1 MRTRRKSY
9 IKKTSARL
17 QGQEDQNDREP
28 LQVQGQEDQN
38 VRESLQV
45 QGQEDQNNREPLQ
58 VQLHQSMNNQL
69 DEQLEESLLI
79 KVKSKNNI
87 LLNII
92 SYFMVVTS
100 TKHIIT
106 LLYVHNDRYFFW
118 RN

>member
-9 IKKTSARL
+9 VKKTSARL
-17 QGQEDQNDREP
+17 QGQEDQND
-28 LQVQGQEDQN
+28 
-38 VRESLQV
+38 
-45 QGQEDQNNREPLQ
+45 REPLQ

-79 KVKSKNNI
+79 EVKGKNNI

-92 SYFMVVTS
+92 SYFMVVTR

-106 LLYVHNDRYFFW
+106 LLYVHNDRYLFW
-118 RN
+118 RNYNSKTGGK